1 MKTSL
6 TICIILINDIW
17 QEYLFL
23 VAMRIPIG
31 LVQQIATS
39 LSRAFRKTFQEEY
52 LAAKQS
58 KYHFILL
65 AKNLY
70 FLCWT
75 KVFYNNILFIVY
87 INIKFLSDPKK
98 WEAAAVSNFGN
109 MDLSEA
115 KKILNL
121 DAIDDREALQ
131 EATDR
136 LVNVSQDYMT
146 CCYIL
151 LIIPI

>member
-1 MKTSL
+1 
-6 TICIILINDIW
+6 
-17 QEYLFL
+17 
-23 VAMRIPIG
+23 MRIPIG

-52 LAAKQS
+52 LAAKQ
-58 KYHFILL
+58 
-65 AKNLY
+65 N
-70 FLCWT
+70 
-75 KVFYNNILFIVY
+75 
-87 INIKFLSDPKK
+87 PKK

-136 LVNVSQDYMT
+136 LVNMNDKKNPKNKNVGSVYLQSK
-146 CCYIL
+146 IL
-151 LIIPI
+151 NAKERIEYELDNAEAK